1 MVTTI
6 KIDKT
11 RSLKHSDAFL
21 QLCEQARGQV
31 NEVTVDELKDKLQSN
46 SNSVSLLIDTRDW
59 FELEEQGYIQGAAHL
74 SKGWLEADIH
84 YLVSDKQTEIVL
96 YCGGGK
102 RSLLAAV
109 QLQKMG
115 YSNVHSLKG
124 GFKAWKACQPV
135 EQVIK

>member
-74 SKGWLEADIH
+74 S
-84 YLVSDKQTEIVL
+84 
-96 YCGGGK
+96 
-102 RSLLAAV
+102 
-109 QLQKMG
+109 
-115 YSNVHSLKG
+115 
-124 GFKAWKACQPV
+124 
-135 EQVIK
+135 